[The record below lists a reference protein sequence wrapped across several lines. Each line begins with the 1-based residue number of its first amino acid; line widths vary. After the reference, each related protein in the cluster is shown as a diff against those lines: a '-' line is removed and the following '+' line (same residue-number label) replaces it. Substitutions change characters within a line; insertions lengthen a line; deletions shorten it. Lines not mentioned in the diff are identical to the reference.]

1 MKNEANMIMKN
12 KTGIDMKSKTYM
24 NLTLI
29 SSIGLC
35 LYSSYKI
42 ILLAISVFI
51 SVISISSKPGVSW
64 LRLFAS
70 NSFWMTLTL
79 GLCGL
84 LFVYTEKNKAGEM
97 GLLKHFEKIKQIVFS
112 LFILF
117 STCMFF
123 VVSYSIYSS
132 INAYWIYYG
141 NGGVLTE
148 ISLPILTTVI
158 TTVIGV
164 TVIISMIMFGV
175 YILTGKEKLRK
186 ILLPVYLFG
195 FISTII
201 INTYTFINAVIIN
214 NRFFADS
221 SNNVVYGVTN
231 NNINIII
238 TTYIGDIL
246 VMLAYLVII
255 LYGINVY
262 NRKIE
267 MQQDQDLAPIPSTE
281 I

>member
-1 MKNEANMIMKN
+1 MKN
-12 KTGIDMKSKTYM
+12 KTGMDMKNKTYM

-42 ILLAISVFI
+42 ILLAISIFS
-51 SVISISSKPGVSW
+51 SVRSISSKSSTSW
-64 LRLFAS
+64 LSLFAS

-84 LFVYTEKNKAGEM
+84 LFVYAEKNKAGEM
-97 GLLKHFEKIKQIVFS
+97 DFLKHFDKIKRIVFS

-117 STCMFF
+117 STCLFF

-132 INAYWIYYG
+132 IDTYRIYSEKG
-141 NGGVLTE
+141 SVLTDN
-148 ISLPILTTVI
+148 SLSILTTVI
-158 TTVIGV
+158 TTVIGMIV
-164 TVIISMIMFGV
+164 TISMIMFGI

-186 ILLPVYLFG
+186 ILLPIYLTC
-195 FISTII
+195 FISVFII
-201 INTYTFINAVIIN
+201 HIYTFINAVIIN

-221 SNNVVYGVTN
+221 SNNIIYGVTN
-231 NNINIII
+231 NNINVIVI
-238 TTYIGDIL
+238 TFISDIL
-246 VMLAYLVII
+246 VILAYLVII

-262 NRKIE
+262 NKKIE
-267 MQQDQDLAPIPSTE
+267 AQQD
-281 I
+281 